1 MPLHQESQMLKQQ
14 RPYGGYWTQV
24 KLHRVRQYLSA
35 FTEDM
40 EGKPF
45 KTVYVDAFAGSGI
58 VTMPKPRTQRRGFG
72 LLPVSNAQPCIE
84 GSAIQSLKLPHLFQ
98 KYYFVERCPHCCTE
112 LNRLINSQFASL
124 NKRISVECQ
133 DANNFL
139 MDYCRFTQWKNHRA
153 VMFLDSFGTDVEW
166 KTLKI
171 IAETEA
177 ADLLYMFPLGI
188 AVTRLLKCTGN
199 IRHKPRSTLSRLF
212 GTSGWYGEIFTKTR
226 WRGFLFVEEITRR
239 RRGCKIIIK
248 YFLNRLK
255 TVFPYVATNPLR
267 LRNSRGLPMYLLCF
281 ASPSKERMEIA
292 QKLFQR
298 GCPTGGPRL
307 SPLVDCP

>member
-1 MPLHQESQMLKQQ
+1 MSQQQ

-24 KLHRVRQYLSA
+24 KLERVRQYLLA
-35 FTEDM
+35 FTGDM

-45 KTVYVDAFAGSGI
+45 KTVYVDTFAGSGI
-58 VTMPKPRTQRRGFG
+58 VTIPKPARQPRGFG

-84 GSAIQSLKLPHLFQ
+84 GSAIQSLKLTVLFQ
-98 KYYFVERCPHCCTE
+98 KYYFVERCPQSCSK
-112 LNRLINSQFASL
+112 LNKLINSQFASL
-124 NKRISVECQ
+124 KKRISVECQ
-133 DANNFL
+133 DANSFL
-139 MDYCRFTQWKNHRA
+139 MDYCRFAQWKNRRA
-153 VMFLDSFGTDVEW
+153 VMFLDSFGTVVKW
-166 KTLKI
+166 KTLKT

-177 ADLLYMFPLGI
+177 VDLLYMFPLGI
-188 AVTRLLKCTGN
+188 AVTRLLKCKGD
-199 IRHKPRSTLSRLF
+199 IRPTARATLTRLF
-212 GTSGWYGEIFTKTR
+212 GTSDWYSEIFTTNR
-226 WRGFLFVEEITRR
+226 RRGFFHMEEITRR
-239 RRGCKIIIK
+239 QRGCEIIIK

-255 TVFPYVATNPLR
+255 TVFPHVARNPLK

-298 GCPTGGPRL
+298 VCTTGGPRL